1 MLPIIPFNSFS
12 STSRGARTTPS
23 QRVASAR
30 SSAIR
35 CCHSRLGH
43 GCPPPARTPVGAA
56 ERIFPLAPAVHQ
68 RQAIADMVH
77 MRRNRRTGR
86 RARRCIRR
94 RQLLERAEQPFVAGV
109 QHVAA
114 LFRRAIHQ
122 LCQKR
127 SERVRDIGGVHVSPT
142 FAGGT
147 PRWNRESAA
156 SGLFLEKPGFALPQN
171 FPARYVAL
179 RTRVCRSR

>member
-1 MLPIIPFNSFS
+1 MLPIIPFNSIS
-12 STSRGARTTPS
+12 STSRGSRTTLS

-30 SSAIR
+30 RSARR
-35 CCHSRLGH
+35 CRHSGSDTADLA
-43 GCPPPARTPVGAA
+43 PACAPVGGR
-56 ERIFPLAPAVHQ
+56 ERIFALAPAIHQ
-68 RQAIADMVH
+68 RQAVAKMVDV
-77 MRRNRRTGR
+77 RGNRRTCR
-86 RARRCIRR
+86 RARRCIGR
-94 RQLLERAEQPFVAGV
+94 RQFLERAKEPFVAGI

-114 LFRRAIHQ
+114 VFRRAIDQ
-122 LCQKR
+122 LGQECA
-127 SERVRDIGGVHVSPT
+127 ERPRNIRGIHVH

-156 SGLFLEKPGFALPQN
+156 SGLFLENPGLAFPQN